1 MMFPF
6 ISLKIQLIFKLF
18 NSCTMPEG
26 IWLIAVLFISVLF
39 IIVGTTRLKLHP
51 FIVLLLASYVAGILA
66 GLPAGDIAFIIARG
80 FGDIMAYIGIVI
92 VLGTIIGVILEKSQA
107 AVKLA
112 ELVLKLVGK
121 RFPGLAM
128 SIIGYIVSIPV
139 FCDSAFVILSSLKKS
154 LVFKTGKP
162 SVTLSIALATGLY
175 ATHTFVPPTP
185 GPIAAAGN
193 LNLNDQLGLVILF
206 GLMVAAFSMITGYL
220 WASYAGK
227 RYKTAEDS
235 EEYTQSVTEG
245 IHLPSATKS
254 LLPILVP
261 IMLIAIR
268 SIATYPARPFGS
280 GFFFIIFDFTGQPVN
295 ALFIGFLLAFLLFP
309 VFNKETLT
317 GWIGDG
323 ISAAAPILLITGAGG
338 AFGTILKET
347 QIGDT
352 LGTMLAGYH
361 LGIFLP
367 FIIAA
372 TFKTAQGS
380 STVALV
386 ATSALI
392 APLLSSIGLESLYG
406 RVLAVMATGAGAMT
420 ISHANDSFFWVV
432 TQFSGMNIQ
441 TGYKTH
447 TIASLIQGVSAMAFI
462 FLLSI
467 LFI

>member
-1 MMFPF
+1 
-6 ISLKIQLIFKLF
+6 
-18 NSCTMPEG
+18 MPEG
-26 IWLIAVLFISVLF
+26 LWLIFVLIISVLF

-51 FIVLLLASYVAGILA
+51 FLVLLLASYLAGALA
-66 GLPAGDIAFIIARG
+66 GLAIENIALSIARG

-92 VLGTIIGVILEKSQA
+92 VLGTIIGTVLEKSNA
-107 AVKLA
+107 AIKLA

-121 RFPGLAM
+121 RFPALAM

-139 FCDSAFVILSSLKKS
+139 FCDSAYVILSSLKKS
-154 LVFKTGKP
+154 LVHQTKKP
-162 SVTLSIALATGLY
+162 SVALSIALATGLY

-193 LNLNDQLGLVILF
+193 LGLDDQLGLVILF
-206 GLMVAAFSMITGYL
+206 GLAVALVALFAGYF
-220 WASYAGK
+220 WASFAGK
-227 RYKTAEDS
+227 
-235 EEYTQSVTEG
+235 EYTTSEDTEKFTQNHSEN
-245 IHLPSATKS
+245 IKLPSATNS
-254 LLPILVP
+254 LLPILLP
-261 IMLIAIR
+261 IILIASR
-268 SIATYPARPFGS
+268 SVATYPAKPFGT
-280 GFFFIIFDFTGQPVN
+280 GFFFTFLDFSGQPIN
-295 ALFIGFLLAFLLFP
+295 ALLIGFLFSFLLFP
-309 VFNKETLT
+309 KFNKETLT

-347 QIGDT
+347 QIGET
-352 LGTMLAGYH
+352 IGNMLAGYQ

-372 TFKTAQGS
+372 AFKTAQGS

-392 APLLSSIGLESLYG
+392 APLLSTIGLDSLNG
-406 RVLAVMATGAGAMT
+406 KVLAVMATGAGAMT

-432 TQFSGMNIQ
+432 TQFSGMDVK

-447 TIASLIQGVSAMAFI
+447 TIATLIQGTTAIIFI
-462 FLLSI
+462 FMLS
-467 LFI
+467 LFFN

>member
-1 MMFPF
+1 
-6 ISLKIQLIFKLF
+6 
-18 NSCTMPEG
+18 MPEG
-26 IWLIAVLFISVLF
+26 LWLIIVLLISVFF
-39 IIVGTTRLKLHP
+39 IILGTTRLKLHP
-51 FIVLLLASYVAGILA
+51 FVVLLLASYLAGALA
-66 GLPAGDIAFIIARG
+66 GLPIENIAVSIARG

-92 VLGTIIGVILEKSQA
+92 VLGTIIGTILEKSNA
-107 AVKLA
+107 AIKLA

-121 RFPGLAM
+121 RFPALAM
-128 SIIGYIVSIPV
+128 SLIGYIVSIPV
-139 FCDSAFVILSSLKKS
+139 FCDSAYVILSSLKKS
-154 LVFKTGKP
+154 LVYQTKKP
-162 SVTLSIALATGLY
+162 SVALSIALATGLY

-193 LNLNDQLGLVILF
+193 LGLDDQLGLVILF
-206 GLMVAAFSMITGYL
+206 GAVVALVALLAGYF

-227 RYKTAEDS
+227 KYTTSEDTETFTQNIS
-235 EEYTQSVTEG
+235 EN
-245 IHLPSATKS
+245 IKLPSATKS
-254 LLPILVP
+254 LLPILIP
-261 IMLIAIR
+261 ILLIALR
-268 SIATYPARPFGS
+268 SIATYPAKPFGT
-280 GFFFIIFDFTGQPVN
+280 GFFYAFLDFTGQPVN
-295 ALFIGFLLAFLLFP
+295 ALLIGFLLAFLLFP

-347 QIGDT
+347 QIGET
-352 LGTMLAGYH
+352 IGNMLAGYQ

-372 TFKTAQGS
+372 AFKTAQGS

-392 APLLSSIGLESLYG
+392 APLLSTIGLDSLNG
-406 RVLAVMATGAGAMT
+406 KVLAVMATGAGAMT

-432 TQFSGMNIQ
+432 TQFSGMDVK

-447 TIASLIQGVSAMAFI
+447 TIATLIQGITAMVTVFGMSLI
-462 FLLSI
+462 FL
-467 LFI
+467 